1 MKSTYLCF
9 LGNSTVQTNA
19 TSDLHSNGS
28 NISASLIRSW
38 AFLIV
43 QIYDYEKMENKIR
56 SKTKEK
62 GPWRINPCH
71 STRQLCQ
78 SLIRDRQIL
87 TRPESVLFS
96 FSFSSSVTKILL
108 LNMNVY
114 ATAFFISSLVQARV
128 GSGTDHQLCVY
139 VPIRIQTYRTPYR
152 FDLYA

>member
-1 MKSTYLCF
+1 MKYFRRNQPIYS
-9 LGNSTVQTNA
+9 LGNSTVQTKLVTPTVMKA
-19 TSDLHSNGS
+19 IEAHER
-28 NISASLIRSW
+28 ISHTFQEHFCF
-38 AFLIV
+38 FLV
-43 QIYDYEKMENKIR
+43 
-56 SKTKEK
+56 SKTNEK
-62 GPWRINPCH
+62 GCWRIKPCH
-71 STRQLCQ
+71 STWHACQ

-96 FSFSSSVTKILL
+96 FSFSSSVTKIWL

-114 ATAFFISSLVQARV
+114 ATAFFISSLVQARI